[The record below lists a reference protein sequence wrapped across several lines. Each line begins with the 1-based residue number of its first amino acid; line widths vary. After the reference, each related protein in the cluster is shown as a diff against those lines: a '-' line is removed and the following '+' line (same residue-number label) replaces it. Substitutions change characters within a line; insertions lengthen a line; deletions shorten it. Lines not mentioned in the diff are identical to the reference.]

1 MLDAGR
7 LMQQEITVVDQV
19 SGPPRVVEGVPNVV
33 KAVKDVDCIGEE
45 RDESDGDRAP
55 GPDDQRKRPARQECA
70 EWPGPGLRP
79 RAVSGL
85 SKPWRSDAL
94 VH

>member
-1 MLDAGR
+1 M
-7 LMQQEITVVDQV
+7 DQV

-55 GPDDQRKRPARQECA
+55 GPNDQRKRPARQQRA
-70 EWPGPGLRP
+70 EDRGADGNASAHANRYPVRAAAGPAFYRN
-79 RAVSGL
+79 
-85 SKPWRSDAL
+85 AL
-94 VH
+94 NRM